1 MVTMI
6 AWLAS
11 LVNTV
16 AAFVDPY
23 PLPIPIPFP

>member
-6 AWLAS
+6 AWLAL
-11 LVNTV
+11 LVNMV
-16 AAFVDPY
+16 AVFGDPY

>member
-6 AWLAS
+6 AWLAL

-23 PLPIPIPFP
+23 PIPIPFP